1 MKTDEQLIKEL
12 EQAIAGLLFMSESDY
27 PFQTFLWKDNVEVTE
42 GYLRELAG
50 KGVDAPVT
58 AQSVDEFFR
67 AAVSEPDWKGAEEIA
82 VAKRYQALVGWLKE
96 NLSNLK
102 VYRVGEIDI
111 QVYIQGSS
119 GSGSWIGIST
129 RVIET

>member
-1 MKTDEQLIKEL
+1 MKTDEQLFKEL

-27 PFQTFLWKDNVEVTE
+27 PFQTFLWKDNVDVTE
-42 GYLRELAG
+42 GYLREQAG
-50 KGVDAPVT
+50 KGVDAPVK
-58 AQSVDEFFR
+58 AQSVDAFFR

-96 NLSNLK
+96 NLYNLK

-111 QVYIQGSS
+111 QVYVPGRS
-119 GSGSWIGIST
+119 
-129 RVIET
+129 